1 MGRIYTNPDTP
12 KVDIPQHDLLT
23 FLFESE
29 HGRLSTHHTP
39 VYQDPT
45 VHVDALDPSNYLTRA
60 SLLDTSKRIAGGL
73 RRRYNVGASGP
84 GKDVVTV
91 ISHGQILL
99 PAAFFGVI
107 IAGGIFAAV
116 SPHSSVNDMA
126 RQITKSRSSLIISGP
141 EFVDL
146 SLKAA
151 QQSGLSSDSVL
162 VLDSAKPHSLS
173 TINRGSNLIAEEE
186 PLPWEHITDP
196 DTLRTVPIVLL
207 WSSGTSGLPKAVK
220 VSHRNIVSEVFLT
233 ALAARAKAYK
243 DILAGRAPAPFRVLA
258 HLSVS
263 HVAGMIGCLV
273 GPIYNAGIVFW
284 LPKYKW
290 SDVLESV
297 PKYQIT
303 MFGSVPSV
311 FLRIAKSP
319 EVKDHFRSVVSAQS
333 GSAPMDKDLQ
343 TSVSLR
349 FGAPGQVAVGQL
361 WGLSETTGAVTLQSS
376 ERKDTDGSIGEIL
389 PGVEIRSVD
398 DDLNDTKPGE
408 PGELLVRGPQVVEGY
423 WEDPVATEAS
433 FVTFPDDDGRPW
445 LRTGDIAVYRNGF
458 FHIVDRKK
466 ELLKYKGYQVA
477 PAELEGVLLTHP
489 KVEEAVV
496 IGVPGTQPLEVGS
509 DLPRAYVVKK
519 PGIELQEQEV
529 RDFVAANCAPYKQ
542 LRGGVV
548 FVDELP
554 KNVAGKYLRR
564 ELRELARKEFAKS
577 SKL

>member
-1 MGRIYTNPDTP
+1 MARIYTNPDTP
-12 KVDIPQHDLLT
+12 KVDIPQYDLLT

-29 HGRLSTHHTP
+29 HSRLSTHHTP
-39 VYQDPT
+39 IYQDPT
-45 VHVDALDPSNYLTRA
+45 LHVDALNPSNYLTRA
-60 SLLDTSKRIAGGL
+60 SLLDASQRVAGVL

-99 PAAFFGVI
+99 PAVFFGVI

-116 SPHSSVNDMA
+116 SPHSSANDMA
-126 RQITKSRSSLIISGP
+126 RQVTKSRSSLIISGP

-146 SLKAA
+146 SVKAA
-151 QQSGLSSDSVL
+151 QQTGRSSDSVL
-162 VLDSAKPHSLS
+162 VLDSAKPRSLS
-173 TINRGSNLIAEEE
+173 PLSRDRNLIAEEE
-186 PLPWEHITDP
+186 PLAWEHITDP
-196 DTLRTVPIVLL
+196 EPLRTVPIVLL

-220 VSHRNIVSEVFLT
+220 ISHINLVSEVFLT
-233 ALAARAKAYK
+233 ALNARARAAKE
-243 DILAGRAPAPFRVLA
+243 ILAGRAPPPFRVLA

-263 HVAGMIGCLV
+263 HVAGLISCLV
-273 GPIYNAGIVFW
+273 GPTYNAGVVFW

-290 SDVLESV
+290 SDLLEGV
-297 PKYQIT
+297 RKYQIT

-343 TSVSLR
+343 TAVSTR
-349 FGAPGQVAVGQL
+349 IGPPGQGIGQL

-376 ERKDTDGSIGEIL
+376 ERKDTDGSIGDIL
-389 PGVEIRSVD
+389 PGVEIRKVD
-398 DDLNDTKPGE
+398 DDLNDTEPEE
-408 PGELLVRGPQVVEGY
+408 PGELLVRGPQVTQGY
-423 WEDPVATEAS
+423 WEDAAATEAA
-433 FVTFPDDDGRPW
+433 FVTFPGEDGQPW

-477 PAELEGVLLTHP
+477 PAELEGVLFTHP
-489 KVEEAVV
+489 KIEEAVV
-496 IGVPGTQPLEVGS
+496 IGVPGTEPLEVGS

-519 PGIELQEQEV
+519 PGVELEEQEV
-529 RDFVAANCAPYKQ
+529 RDFIAANCAPYKQ

-564 ELRELARKEFAKS
+564 ELRDLARKEFAKP